1 MHLRLQDWTTLVAS
15 SAGMALAV
23 LVLWRGRRSALA
35 IPLALLSIDFCVFNL
50 ATMFYELSGRVG
62 FNVADKATS
71 PLAVA
76 FGLHFVL
83 AFVGRKVSLRPVL
96 LASYGVGA
104 LIALTSPLS
113 LVFAWAARFIDPRA
127 GDGGRSSWALA
138 NMLHLLAAL
147 AVGVPLLV
155 GHYRDARGLEERSR
169 ARVVAI
175 AIIVLAV
182 GAGSQLLPNVQGA
195 GAAPIA
201 QTLFTLLLSAVTLR
215 LGLYDVRM
223 PTLFLPAAVLTS
235 LVAAAVGISLFGGW
249 NTTAAVS
256 LLIFMFVVL
265 VALTVAVGVFASRA
279 VAAERFER
287 MALMGRF
294 SAQLAHNLKNPLAAL
309 KGAAQFLKVELSQGR
324 SISQQQEFV
333 ELLLEQIHRLE
344 GALVDYERLGKA
356 EAVVVPLQVNDVVKS
371 VLALQPFV
379 EPAKVRIRADLD
391 ETLPTCRADA
401 QLLGQAV
408 ENLVRNAFEAMPD
421 GGEVTVSTRRG
432 LGEVT
437 VAVSDTGC
445 GMDARTQE
453 LALKEFYT
461 TKPSGSGLG
470 LAFVRRVAEAH
481 RGRLGI
487 ISREAEG
494 TTVRLSLPV

>member
-1 MHLRLQDWTTLVAS
+1 VHLRLQDWTTLVAS

-23 LVLWRGRRSALA
+23 LVIWRGRRSALA
-35 IPLALLSIDFCVFNL
+35 TPLALLSIDFCVFNL
-50 ATMFYELSGRVG
+50 ATMFYELSGRRG
-62 FNVADKATS
+62 FNIADKATS

-83 AFVGRKVSLRPVL
+83 VFVGRKQSLLPVL
-96 LASYGVGA
+96 VASYTIAA
-104 LIALTSPLS
+104 LISLTSPLS
-113 LVFAWAARFIDPRA
+113 LFLPWAAHFIDPGA
-127 GDGGRSSWALA
+127 GSDGHSPWALA
-138 NMLHLLAAL
+138 NMVHLLAAL
-147 AVGVPLLV
+147 CVGVPLLV
-155 GHYRDARGLEERSR
+155 HHYRGARGIEERSR
-169 ARVVAI
+169 ARMVAA

-195 GAAPIA
+195 APVA
-201 QTLFTLLLSAVTLR
+201 QTLFTLLLSGVTLR

-223 PTLFLPAAVLTS
+223 PSLFFPAAVLTS
-235 LVAAAVGISLFGGW
+235 LVAAAVGVSLFGGW
-249 NTTAAVS
+249 NPNAAVF
-256 LLIFMFVVL
+256 LLIFMFVLL
-265 VALTVAVGVFASRA
+265 VALTIAVGVFASRA
-279 VAAERFER
+279 VASERLER

-309 KGAAQFLKVELSQGR
+309 KGAAQFLKVELGQGR
-324 SISQQQEFV
+324 SIRDQQEFV
-333 ELLLEQIHRLE
+333 DLLLEQILRLE
-344 GALVDYERLGKA
+344 GALADYERLGKA
-356 EAVVVPLQVNDVVKS
+356 EALVVPLQVNDVVKS
-371 VLALQPFV
+371 VLALQPFI
-379 EPAKVRIRADLD
+379 EPAKVRVRADLD
-391 ETLPTCRADA
+391 ETLPTCRADP

-408 ENLVRNAFEAMPD
+408 ENLVRNAFEAMPH

-453 LALKEFYT
+453 RALKEFYT
-461 TKPSGSGLG
+461 TKPAGSGLG

-487 ISREAEG
+487 VSREAEG

>member
-1 MHLRLQDWTTLVAS
+1 MHLRFQDWTTVVAS

-35 IPLALLSIDFCVFNL
+35 IPLALLSIDFGVFNL
-50 ATMFYELSGRVG
+50 SIMFYALSGLEG
-62 FNVADKATS
+62 FNLADKGTS

-83 AFVGRKVSLRPVL
+83 AFVRRDVSLRPLL
-96 LASYGVGA
+96 LASYGLAA
-104 LIALTSPLS
+104 LLAIASPLS
-113 LVFAWAARFIDPRA
+113 LISPSAARFIDPAA
-127 GDGGRSSWALA
+127 GFAGRSWWALG
-138 NMLHLLAAL
+138 NVLHLFLAL
-147 AVGVPLLV
+147 ALGVPLLLQN
-155 GHYRDARGLEERSR
+155 YRTARGASERSR
-169 ARVVAI
+169 ARTVAI
-175 AIIVLAV
+175 AIVVLAV
-182 GAGSQLLPNVQGA
+182 GAGSQIVPTARGI
-195 GAAPIA
+195 APIT
-201 QTLFTLLLSAVTLR
+201 QTLFIFLLSGVTLR
-215 LGLYDVRM
+215 LGFYDVR
-223 PTLFLPAAVLTS
+223 PAALFLWAAVLTS
-235 LVAAAVGISLFGGW
+235 LVAIAVGVSLVGGW
-249 NTTAAVS
+249 NRTAAVA
-256 LLIFMFVVL
+256 LLLFMYVVL
-265 VALTVAVGVFASRA
+265 VGLTGAVGFFASRA
-279 VAAERFER
+279 LAAERLER

-309 KGAAQFLKVELSQGR
+309 KGAAQFLKVELGRGR
-324 SISQQQEFV
+324 SIAQQQEFV

-356 EAVVVPLQVNDVVKS
+356 EALVVPLQVNDVVKS
-371 VLALQPFV
+371 VLALQPFI
-379 EPAKVRIRADLD
+379 EPAKVRVRADLD

-421 GGEVTVSTRRG
+421 GGEVTVSTSRG

-437 VAVSDTGC
+437 VSVSDTGC

-453 LALKEFYT
+453 RALKEFYT
-461 TKPSGSGLG
+461 TKPAGSGLG

-487 ISREAEG
+487 VSREAEG

>member
-1 MHLRLQDWTTLVAS
+1 MNLRLQDWTTVFAS
-15 SAGMALAV
+15 SAGIALAV
-23 LVLWRGRRSALA
+23 LVVWRGRRSALA

-50 ATMFYELSGRVG
+50 ATMFFELSGVRG
-62 FNVADKATS
+62 FDIADKTTS
-71 PLAVA
+71 PWAVA

-83 AFVGRKVSLRPVL
+83 AFVGRLGSLRPVL
-96 LASYGVGA
+96 VASYLVSA
-104 LIALTSPLS
+104 AIALTSPLS
-113 LVFAWAARFIDPRA
+113 LVFSWAARFINPAA
-127 GDGGRSSWALA
+127 GSDGHSAWAVA
-138 NMLHLLAAL
+138 NMLHLLLAL

-155 GHYRDARGLEERSR
+155 RHYQRARGIEARSR
-169 ARVVAI
+169 ARLVAT

-182 GAGSQLLPNVQGA
+182 GAGSQLLPNVQ

-215 LGLYDVRM
+215 LGLYDVRG
-223 PTLFLPAAVLTS
+223 PTMLLSVAVLTC
-235 LVAAAVGISLFGGW
+235 LLAAAVGVSFFGGW
-249 NTTAAVS
+249 NHTAAV
-256 LLIFMFVVL
+256 LLLVGMFVLL

-279 VAAERFER
+279 VAAERLER

-309 KGAAQFLKVELSQGR
+309 KGAAQFLKVELGQGR
-324 SISQQQEFV
+324 SIREQQEFV

-356 EAVVVPLQVNDVVKS
+356 EALVVPLQVNDVVKS

-379 EPAKVRIRADLD
+379 EPTKVRVLADLD
-391 ETLPTCRADA
+391 ETLPTCRADP

-437 VAVSDTGC
+437 LAVSDTGC

-453 LALKEFYT
+453 RALKEFYT
-461 TKPSGSGLG
+461 TKPAGSGLG
-470 LAFVRRVAEAH
+470 LAFVRRVVEAH
-481 RGRLGI
+481 HGRLGI